1 MIAIIQNL
9 SLKRLT
15 DQEIAEYLHNEKQI
29 EIARSTVTNTR
40 NRVEKQAAKWY
51 LDLKQSSDK
60 FIAAY
65 KQRIDS
71 LFSYQK
77 KLHEIIAAT
86 KKDEVK
92 IRAISELHSIEMDIF
107 SLWKQLPQ
115 LETDNNNSNTTVEQE
130 GLEQQLEHPPLL
142 VSGNMS
148 VEEQAEAK
156 EQEARER
163 LTYFGWKNGDPP
175 LDGDFRDRME
185 DRYGVDIEPWDDPK
199 WIQCSECERWFR
211 NRETIYYHICVP
223 REDHYTKLS
232 DKPSQ

>member
-1 MIAIIQNL
+1 VIAIIQNL

-107 SLWKQLPQ
+107 GLWKQLPQ
-115 LETDNNNSNTTVEQE
+115 LDTDNNNSNTTVE
-130 GLEQQLEHPPLL
+130 
-142 VSGNMS
+142 
-148 VEEQAEAK
+148 
-156 EQEARER
+156 
-163 LTYFGWKNGDPP
+163 
-175 LDGDFRDRME
+175 
-185 DRYGVDIEPWDDPK
+185 
-199 WIQCSECERWFR
+199 
-211 NRETIYYHICVP
+211 
-223 REDHYTKLS
+223 
-232 DKPSQ
+232 